1 MQFETQITEK
11 DSRKR
16 VDQFLAEATG
26 QSRSAIQKQID
37 AGRVKING
45 AAATKTGVR
54 LNLGDQIQMPLAGPP
69 RRKLIASDLPLNILY
84 EDDEMMVIN
93 KPAGIVVHPDSTGH
107 QDNTIANAIVS
118 HLKIDKPEDELR
130 PGIVHRLDK
139 DTSGA
144 LVVAKTPESL
154 RKLSGLFQKRKV
166 HKTYWAL
173 VKDYPKTTSGKISA
187 PIQRDSK
194 RRQQM
199 AMHKQGKAAVTTFEI
214 IENYGW
220 CCLLKVNI
228 ETGRTHQIRL
238 HLAGI
243 GHPVL
248 GDATYGNKDVN
259 KRALKDLGLTRQ
271 WLHAKELDLDGKH
284 FEAALPDD
292 LTNTLSILNG

>member
-1 MQFETQITEK
+1 MQFETKITEK

-45 AAATKTGVR
+45 EAASKTGVR
-54 LNLGDQIQMPLAGPP
+54 LNVGDKIQMPLAGPP
-69 RRKLIASDLPLNILY
+69 RRKLVASELPLDILY
-84 EDDEMMVIN
+84 EDDDMMVIN

-144 LVVAKTPESL
+144 LVIAKTPESL
-154 RKLSGLFQKRKV
+154 RNLSGLFQKRKV

-173 VKDYPKTTSGKISA
+173 VKDYPKTTSGRISA

-194 RRQQM
+194 NRQQM

-259 KRALKDLGLTRQ
+259 KRALKELGLTRQ
-271 WLHAKELDLDGKH
+271 WLHAKELDIDGKH
-284 FEAALPDD
+284 FEAALPED
-292 LTNTLSILNG
+292 LTHTLTILNG

>member
-16 VDQFLAEATG
+16 IDQFLAEATG

-37 AGRVKING
+37 SGRVKVDG
-45 AAATKTGVR
+45 KACTKTGYR
-54 LNLGDQIQMPLAGPP
+54 LTTGEKLHMPLAAAP
-69 RRKLIASDLPLNILY
+69 RRGVLPNEMPLSILY
-84 EDDEMMVIN
+84 EDEEMMVIN
-93 KPAGIVVHPDSTGH
+93 KPAGIVVHPDTTGH

-118 HLKIDKPEDELR
+118 HLKIKKPKDELR

-144 LVVAKTPESL
+144 LVIAKTAESL
-154 RKLSGLFQKRKV
+154 RKLSNLFQKRKV

-173 VKDYPKTTSGKISA
+173 VKDYPKTTSGRISA
-187 PIQRDSK
+187 PIKRDTK
-194 RRQQM
+194 NRQQM
-199 AMHKQGKAAVTTFEI
+199 AMHSQGKAAVTTFEI

-220 CCLLKVNI
+220 CSLLKVNI

-248 GDATYGNKDVN
+248 GDATYGNKALN
-259 KRALKDLGLTRQ
+259 ARALKDLGLTRQ

-284 FEAALPDD
+284 FSAELPED
-292 LTNTLSILNG
+292 LTNTLTLLNG